1 MIRDLGIA
9 QTQGLLSAEKSIEDV
24 RAEVLSSGTASTI
37 RLADIEIG
45 IRSLHTSIDTSQDTS
60 TKVLDNTQLLR
71 QQLNEVQLSYK
82 SLHGFSSKQADQLD
96 SIMVSMQQLLKTCA
110 VPTPVRKSRKS
121 VRHRRNARL
130 APVPEPSEYAK
141 ASLNRIVN
149 TAVTLQYYLGQ
160 PRLQLVAIP
169 DDTFD
174 KADVVEKLYMI
185 KYLQGLRILTWFL
198 REDNIYTSRCYYWSS
213 SSNVWMILEARL
225 FSRCTYRS
233 FFDFLICS
241 KETISRVGNRLMQD
255 NTDDNTTGTGHSPAD
270 IVDMLAY
277 MLAYM
282 QHNIGKILRR
292 GEELLH
298 EYRWGRQE
306 CCHPSFRM
314 MSEDSAVKWW
324 MHALKEYRR
333 DIVDCFENLLD
344 SVWSHEE

>member
-1 MIRDLGIA
+1 
-9 QTQGLLSAEKSIEDV
+9 LSAEKSIEDV
-24 RAEVLSSGTASTI
+24 RAEVLSSGSASTA
-37 RLADIEIG
+37 RLADIELG

-71 QQLNEVQLSYK
+71 HQLNEVQLSYK
-82 SLHGFSSKQADQLD
+82 SLQGFSSKQADQLD

-110 VPTPVRKSRKS
+110 VPTRVRKSRKS
-121 VRHRRNARL
+121 ARHRRKACL
-130 APVPEPSEYAK
+130 GPVTEPSEYAK

-174 KADVVEKLYMI
+174 KADGVEKLYMI
-185 KYLQGLRILTWFL
+185 KDLQGLRILTWFL

-213 SSNVWMILEARL
+213 SSNLWMILEAVL

-241 KETISRVGNRLMQD
+241 KETISKVGNRLMQD
-255 NTDDNTTGTGHSPAD
+255 NTDNTTGTEHSPAD
-270 IVDMLAY
+270 IMD

-292 GEELLH
+292 GEEMLN
-298 EYRWGRQE
+298 EYRWERQE

-324 MHALKEYRR
+324 MHTLKEYRG
-333 DIVDCFENLLD
+333 DIVDSC
-344 SVWSHEE
+344 SEEPSR

>member
-1 MIRDLGIA
+1 MINHLKLAWDLIGMIRDLGIA
-9 QTQGLLSAEKSIEDV
+9 QARGLLSAEKNIEGM
-24 RAEVLSSGTASTI
+24 RAEVSSSSTASTT

-60 TKVLDNTQLLR
+60 TKVLDNTKLLR
-71 QQLNEVQLSYK
+71 EQLNEVQLSHK
-82 SLHGFSSKQADQLD
+82 SLQGFSSKQADQLD
-96 SIMVSMQQLLKTCA
+96 SIMVSMQQLLKTRA
-110 VPTPVRKSRKS
+110 VSTPVRKSRKS
-121 VRHRRNARL
+121 VRHRRTAGQG
-130 APVPEPSEYAK
+130 PVTEFSEYTQ

-174 KADVVEKLYMI
+174 EANDMEKLYMI

-198 REDNIYTSRCYYWSS
+198 REDNIYTSRCYYWSP
-213 SSNVWMILEARL
+213 SSNLWMILEAGL

-233 FFDFLICS
+233 FFDFLIYS
-241 KETISRVGNRLMQD
+241 QETISRVGNRLLRD
-255 NTDDNTTGTGHSPAD
+255 NTDATTGTGQRLAD
-270 IVDMLAY
+270 ITD

-292 GEELLH
+292 GEAILND
-298 EYRWGRQE
+298 YRLRNSE

-314 MSEDSAVKWW
+314 MSEESAVKWW
-324 MHALKEYRR
+324 MHALKEYRGDMSQNGAR
-333 DIVDCFENLLD
+333 T
-344 SVWSHEE
+344 